1 MGDRAG
7 SIPVIR
13 MEPGLLRVRY
23 LGSPDFECLDF
34 FSQMISIF
42 SLDTKFGRTY
52 TKNNGKAGRQP
63 AGRMEYDREKGAE
76 TMEQEISQVEDFY
89 QLADVALEI
98 IIRFDETGKVLYG
111 NRQAGEELGY
121 GQELTNISLFRLF
134 PAELQQG
141 EGEKDFLEKMASM
154 KDGTMYRKNGTCF
167 PVRMTTIVEGK
178 RNLLFAI
185 NIAKRI
191 ETERKLVRMKEEM
204 EETIK
209 VRNEFVANVTHELR
223 TPVNGIKG
231 HVTNMLEADVTSEQK
246 RTLDIITRCCE
257 NMSAI
262 INNILDFSKLGAGR
276 FTLEQKEFN
285 FYQMVNHAVETNIM
299 AINSKGLHIMV
310 NIDKAIPEFLI
321 GDELRLTQILN
332 NLLSNAVKFTSVGYI
347 NIEVTKT
354 VQFDDEIELFFVV
367 SDTGIGISQEEKDK
381 LFKSFSQVDASIT
394 RKYGGTGL
402 GLAITKQL
410 VELMNG
416 SIHLESEKGK
426 GSSFSYSVR
435 LHVAQ
440 DKEEE
445 NSVRGQFEFIN
456 QNQDMSKFE
465 NIGEIFHFGTPE
477 NVEELRSKLEK
488 LIICIEV
495 GAWDRA
501 ETFSHNIK
509 ELLEEGPQEL
519 KKAAFR
525 LEMNVRKEKYDK
537 AVEQYNN
544 LKELFEENIGG
555 M

>member
-1 MGDRAG
+1 
-7 SIPVIR
+7 
-13 MEPGLLRVRY
+13 
-23 LGSPDFECLDF
+23 
-34 FSQMISIF
+34 
-42 SLDTKFGRTY
+42 
-52 TKNNGKAGRQP
+52 
-63 AGRMEYDREKGAE
+63 
-76 TMEQEISQVEDFY
+76 MEQGQETFQAEDFY
-89 QLADVALEI
+89 RLADVALEI
-98 IIRFDETGKVLYG
+98 IVRFDRAGNILYG
-111 NRQAGEELGY
+111 NRQAKEDLGYGEEL
-121 GQELTNISLFRLF
+121 TKISLFTLF
-134 PAELQQG
+134 PAELQQEEGAKEAFLDKVAEMG
-141 EGEKDFLEKMASM
+141 EGM
-154 KDGTMYRKNGTCF
+154 MYRKNGTCF
-167 PVRMTTIVEGK
+167 PVRMTAVVDGPYCLI
-178 RNLLFAI
+178 FAI
-185 NIAKRI
+185 NVAKRI

-223 TPVNGIKG
+223 TPVNGIRG
-231 HVTNMLEADVTSEQK
+231 HVTNMLEAGATGEQK
-246 RTLDIITRCCE
+246 RTLEIITRCCE

-262 INNILDFSKLGAGR
+262 ITNILDFSKLGAGK

-299 AINSKGLHIMV
+299 AINAKGLHIMV

-410 VELMNG
+410 VELMHG
-416 SIHLESEKGK
+416 SIHLDSEKGK

-440 DKEEE
+440 DKKGE

-465 NIGEIFHFGTPE
+465 NIGEIFHYGTPE
-477 NVEELRSKLEK
+477 NVGELRSKMEK
-488 LIICIEV
+488 RSEERRV
-495 GAWDRA
+495 G
-501 ETFSHNIK
+501 K
-509 ELLEEGPQEL
+509 ECTG
-519 KKAAFR
+519 
-525 LEMNVRKEKYDK
+525 
-537 AVEQYNN
+537 
-544 LKELFEENIGG
+544 
-555 M
+555 

>member
-1 MGDRAG
+1 
-7 SIPVIR
+7 
-13 MEPGLLRVRY
+13 
-23 LGSPDFECLDF
+23 
-34 FSQMISIF
+34 
-42 SLDTKFGRTY
+42 
-52 TKNNGKAGRQP
+52 
-63 AGRMEYDREKGAE
+63 
-76 TMEQEISQVEDFY
+76 MEQDAFQVEDFY

-98 IIRFDETGKVLYG
+98 IIRFDETGKVLYA
-111 NRQAGEELGY
+111 NRQAQAELGY
-121 GQELTNISLFRLF
+121 GEELINISLLTLF
-134 PAELQQG
+134 PAELQQ
-141 EGEKDFLEKMASM
+141 EEEQKDFLEKMASM
-154 KDGTMYRKNGTCF
+154 REGMMYRKNGTCF
-167 PVRMTTIVEGK
+167 PVSMMTVVEGN

-204 EETIK
+204 EDTIK

-231 HVTNMLEADVTSEQK
+231 HVTNMLEAGVNSEQK

-262 INNILDFSKLGAGR
+262 ITNILDFSKLEAGR

-285 FYQMVNHAVETNIM
+285 FYQMVNHAVETNIT

-394 RKYGGTGL
+394 RKCGGTGL

-410 VELMNG
+410 VELMSG
-416 SIHLESEKGK
+416 SIHLDSEKGK

-440 DKEEE
+440 DKDEE
-445 NSVRGQFEFIN
+445 NSIRGQFEFIN
-456 QNQDMSKFE
+456 QNQDMSKYE
-465 NIGEIFHFGTPE
+465 NIGEIFHFGSAE
-477 NVEELRSKLEK
+477 NVAELRSKMEK

-501 ETFSHNIK
+501 ESFSHNIK
-509 ELLEEGPQEL
+509 ELVEEGPQEL

-525 LEMNVRKEKYDK
+525 LEMNVRKEKYEK

-555 M
+555 V

>member
-1 MGDRAG
+1 
-7 SIPVIR
+7 
-13 MEPGLLRVRY
+13 
-23 LGSPDFECLDF
+23 
-34 FSQMISIF
+34 
-42 SLDTKFGRTY
+42 
-52 TKNNGKAGRQP
+52 
-63 AGRMEYDREKGAE
+63 
-76 TMEQEISQVEDFY
+76 MEQETLRKEDFFRF
-89 QLADVALEI
+89 ADVALEI
-98 IIRFDETGKVLYG
+98 ILKFDPDGKILYG
-111 NRQAGEELGY
+111 NSQAKNDLGYGEELT
-121 GQELTNISLFRLF
+121 QVSLSALF
-134 PAELQQG
+134 PTELQQEKYEDG
-141 EGEKDFLEKMASM
+141 MLLDAMSAMREGM
-154 KDGTMYRKNGTCF
+154 MYRKNGTCF
-167 PVRMTTIVEGK
+167 PVRMTTIVEGEQ
-178 RNLLFAI
+178 NLLFAI

-223 TPVNGIKG
+223 TPVNGIRG
-231 HVTNMLEADVTSEQK
+231 HVTNLLEAGVTGEQK
-246 RTLDIITRCCE
+246 RTLDIIIRCCE

-262 INNILDFSKLGAGR
+262 INNILDFSKLEAGK

-285 FYQMVNHAVETNIM
+285 FYQMINHAVETNIT
-299 AINSKGLHIMV
+299 AINAKGLHIMV
-310 NIDKAIPEFLI
+310 NIDKSIPEFLI

-410 VELMNG
+410 VELMRG
-416 SIHLESEKGK
+416 SIHLDSEKGK

-440 DKEEE
+440 DKKEEH
-445 NSVRGQFEFIN
+445 SVREQFEFIN
-456 QNQDMSKFE
+456 QNQDMSQFDK
-465 NIGEIFHFGTPE
+465 IGEIFHFGTAE
-477 NVEELRSKLEK
+477 NEKELSSKMEK
-488 LIICIEV
+488 LIICMEV
-495 GAWDRA
+495 GAWDKA

-509 ELLEEGPQEL
+509 ALVEEAPQEI

-544 LKELFEENIGG
+544 LKKLFEENIGG

>member
-1 MGDRAG
+1 
-7 SIPVIR
+7 
-13 MEPGLLRVRY
+13 
-23 LGSPDFECLDF
+23 
-34 FSQMISIF
+34 
-42 SLDTKFGRTY
+42 
-52 TKNNGKAGRQP
+52 
-63 AGRMEYDREKGAE
+63 
-76 TMEQEISQVEDFY
+76 MEQGQETFQAEDFY
-89 QLADVALEI
+89 RLADVALEI
-98 IIRFDETGKVLYG
+98 IVRFDSAGNILYG
-111 NRQAGEELGY
+111 NRQAKEDLGYGEEL
-121 GQELTNISLFRLF
+121 TKISLFTLF
-134 PAELQQG
+134 PAELQQE
-141 EGEKDFLEKMASM
+141 EGAKEAFLDKVADMREGM
-154 KDGTMYRKNGTCF
+154 MYRKNGTCF
-167 PVRMTTIVEGK
+167 PVRMTAVVDGPYRLI
-178 RNLLFAI
+178 FAI
-185 NIAKRI
+185 NVAKRI

-223 TPVNGIKG
+223 TPVNGIRG
-231 HVTNMLEADVTSEQK
+231 HVTNMLEAGATGEQK
-246 RTLDIITRCCE
+246 RTLEIITRCCE

-262 INNILDFSKLGAGR
+262 ITNILDFSKLGAGK

-299 AINSKGLHIMV
+299 AINAKGLHIMV

-410 VELMNG
+410 VELMHG
-416 SIHLESEKGK
+416 SIHLDSEKGK

-440 DKEEE
+440 DKKGE

-456 QNQDMSKFE
+456 QIYRWK
-465 NIGEIFHFGTPE
+465 
-477 NVEELRSKLEK
+477 
-488 LIICIEV
+488 
-495 GAWDRA
+495 
-501 ETFSHNIK
+501 
-509 ELLEEGPQEL
+509 
-519 KKAAFR
+519 
-525 LEMNVRKEKYDK
+525 
-537 AVEQYNN
+537 
-544 LKELFEENIGG
+544 
-555 M
+555 

>member
-1 MGDRAG
+1 
-7 SIPVIR
+7 
-13 MEPGLLRVRY
+13 
-23 LGSPDFECLDF
+23 
-34 FSQMISIF
+34 
-42 SLDTKFGRTY
+42 
-52 TKNNGKAGRQP
+52 
-63 AGRMEYDREKGAE
+63 
-76 TMEQEISQVEDFY
+76 MEQDAFQVEDFY

-98 IIRFDETGKVLYG
+98 IIRFDETGKVLYA
-111 NRQAGEELGY
+111 NRQAQAELGY
-121 GQELTNISLFRLF
+121 GEELINISLFTLF
-134 PAELQQG
+134 PAELQQ
-141 EGEKDFLEKMASM
+141 EEEQKDFFEKMASM
-154 KDGTMYRKNGTCF
+154 REGMMYRKNGTCF
-167 PVRMTTIVEGK
+167 PVRMMTVVEGN

-204 EETIK
+204 EDTIK

-231 HVTNMLEADVTSEQK
+231 HVTNMLEAGVNSEQK

-262 INNILDFSKLGAGR
+262 ITNILDFSKLEAGR

-285 FYQMVNHAVETNIM
+285 FYQMVNHAVETNIT

-410 VELMNG
+410 VELMSG
-416 SIHLESEKGK
+416 SIHLDSEKGK

-440 DKEEE
+440 DKDEE
-445 NSVRGQFEFIN
+445 NSIRGQFEFIN
-456 QNQDMSKFE
+456 QNQDMSKYE
-465 NIGEIFHFGTPE
+465 NIGEIFHFGSAE
-477 NVEELRSKLEK
+477 NVAELRNKMEK

-501 ETFSHNIK
+501 ESFSHNIK
-509 ELLEEGPQEL
+509 ELVEEGPQEL

-525 LEMNVRKEKYDK
+525 LEMNVRKEKYEK

-555 M
+555 V

>member
-1 MGDRAG
+1 
-7 SIPVIR
+7 
-13 MEPGLLRVRY
+13 
-23 LGSPDFECLDF
+23 
-34 FSQMISIF
+34 
-42 SLDTKFGRTY
+42 
-52 TKNNGKAGRQP
+52 
-63 AGRMEYDREKGAE
+63 
-76 TMEQEISQVEDFY
+76 MEQETLRKEDFFRF
-89 QLADVALEI
+89 ADVALEI
-98 IIRFDETGKVLYG
+98 ILRFDRDGKILYG
-111 NRQAGEELGY
+111 NSQAKKDLGYGEEL
-121 GQELTNISLFRLF
+121 TRISLLELF
-134 PAELQQG
+134 PTELQQ
-141 EGEKDFLEKMASM
+141 EKYEDGMLLDTMAAMRESM
-154 KDGTMYRKNGTCF
+154 MYRKNGTCF
-167 PVRMTTIVEGK
+167 PVCMTTIVEGEQ
-178 RNLLFAI
+178 NLLFAI
-185 NIAKRI
+185 NVAQRV

-223 TPVNGIKG
+223 TPVNGIRG
-231 HVTNMLEADVTSEQK
+231 HVTNMLEAGVTVEQK
-246 RTLDIITRCCE
+246 RTLDIIIRCCE

-262 INNILDFSKLGAGR
+262 INNILDFSKLEAGK

-285 FYQMVNHAVETNIM
+285 FYQMINHAVETNIT
-299 AINSKGLHIMV
+299 AINAKGLHIMV
-310 NIDKAIPEFLI
+310 NIDKLIPEFLI

-416 SIHLESEKGK
+416 SIHLDSEKGK

-440 DKEEE
+440 NKKEE
-445 NSVRGQFEFIN
+445 NSVREQFEFIN
-456 QNQDMSKFE
+456 QNQDMSKFD
-465 NIGEIFHFGTPE
+465 NIGEIFHFGTAE
-477 NVEELRSKLEK
+477 NAEELRSKMEK
-488 LIICIEV
+488 LIICLEV
-495 GAWDRA
+495 GAWDKA

-509 ELLEEGPQEL
+509 ALVEEAPQEV

-525 LEMNVRKEKYDK
+525 LEMNVRKEKYEK

-544 LKELFEENIGG
+544 LKQLFEENVGG

>member
-1 MGDRAG
+1 M
-7 SIPVIR
+7 
-13 MEPGLLRVRY
+13 
-23 LGSPDFECLDF
+23 LD
-34 FSQMISIF
+34 M
-42 SLDTKFGRTY
+42 KFCRKY
-52 TKNNGKAGRQP
+52 TKTSERSRMQHSFKTMQEGAG
-63 AGRMEYDREKGAE
+63 A
-76 TMEQEISQVEDFY
+76 MEQGQDTFQTEDFY
-89 QLADVALEI
+89 RLADVALEI
-98 IIRFDETGKVLYG
+98 IIRFSNTGNILYG
-111 NRQAGEELGY
+111 NKQAREDLGYGEELK
-121 GQELTNISLFRLF
+121 NISLFTLF
-134 PAELQQG
+134 PAELQQ
-141 EGEKDFLEKMASM
+141 EEWEAKAFLDKMASM
-154 KDGTMYRKNGTCF
+154 REGMMYRKNGTCF
-167 PVRMTTIVEGK
+167 PVRMTTVVGEDYSLI
-178 RNLLFAI
+178 FAI
-185 NIAKRI
+185 NVAKWVEI
-191 ETERKLVRMKEEM
+191 ERKLVRMKEEM

-231 HVTNMLEADVTSEQK
+231 HVANMLEAGATSEQK
-246 RTLDIITRCCE
+246 RTLDIITRCCV

-262 INNILDFSKLGAGR
+262 INNILDFSKLEAGK

-410 VELMNG
+410 VELMHG
-416 SIHLESEKGK
+416 SIHLDSEKGK

-435 LHVAQ
+435 LHLAQ
-440 DKEEE
+440 DKKEE

-465 NIGEIFHFGTPE
+465 NIGEIFHYGTPE
-477 NVEELRSKLEK
+477 NVEELRSKMEK
-488 LIICIEV
+488 LIICMEV

-501 ETFSHNIK
+501 ESFSHNIK
-509 ELLEEGPQEL
+509 ELVDEGPQEI

-537 AVEQYNN
+537 AMEQFNN
-544 LKELFEENIGG
+544 LKGLFEENIGG
-555 M
+555 I

>member
-1 MGDRAG
+1 MEKMGIEIVNDA
-7 SIPVIR
+7 I
-13 MEPGLLRVRY
+13 E
-23 LGSPDFECLDF
+23 
-34 FSQMISIF
+34 MI
-42 SLDTKFGRTY
+42 L
-52 TKNNGKAGRQP
+52 
-63 AGRMEYDREKGAE
+63 
-76 TMEQEISQVEDFY
+76 V
-89 QLADVALEI
+89 
-98 IIRFDETGKVLYG
+98 FDEQGKVHFS
-111 NRQAGEELGY
+111 NRTANQELGY
-121 GQELTNISLFRLF
+121 EGGLSAVNLKQILCQEFQQEGQERPFSAEVVQNLTEAVFYRKNQTCF
-134 PAELQQG
+134 P
-141 EGEKDFLEKMASM
+141 ASM
-154 KDGTMYRKNGTCF
+154 KVSKSE
-167 PVRMTTIVEGK
+167 VREGHYQ
-178 RNLLFAI
+178 LFAV
-185 NIAKRI
+185 NITQRR
-191 ETERKLVRMKEEM
+191 ETEKELIHEKEEAALAM
-204 EETIK
+204 K
-209 VRNEFVANVTHELR
+209 ARNEFVANVTHELR

-231 HVTNMLEADVTSEQK
+231 HVANMLEAGATSEQK
-246 RTLDIITRCCE
+246 RTLDIITRCCV

-262 INNILDFSKLGAGR
+262 INNILDFSKLEAGK

-410 VELMNG
+410 VELMHG
-416 SIHLESEKGK
+416 SIHLDSEKGK

-435 LHVAQ
+435 LHLAQ
-440 DKEEE
+440 DKKEE

-465 NIGEIFHFGTPE
+465 NIGEIFHYGTPE
-477 NVEELRSKLEK
+477 NVEELRSKMEK
-488 LIICIEV
+488 LIICMEV

-501 ETFSHNIK
+501 ESFSHNIK
-509 ELLEEGPQEL
+509 ELVDEGPQEI

-537 AVEQYNN
+537 AMEQFNN
-544 LKELFEENIGG
+544 LKGLFEENIGG
-555 M
+555 I